1 MRSILESFATPE
13 LRLATRRLEDTV
25 PHHVERLEGGSGSE

>member
-1 MRSILESFATPE
+1 MRSILEFFARPE

-25 PHHVERLEGGSGSE
+25 PHHVESLDGGSGSE